1 MVTQHEL
8 QLNKHAQVVYMT
20 VLRARKLL
28 SFLCRDAAE
37 TLQSQSYGKK
47 DAQENLQNLL
57 ITNNYLP
64 CETRILLSTILVYAL

>member
-20 VLRARKLL
+20 VLRARK
-28 SFLCRDAAE
+28 

-57 ITNNYLP
+57 ITNNCLP